1 MLLLCL
7 DYLIGLG
14 VGGWGETK
22 QIHNN
27 REVVARSWTQ
37 QLTGM
42 ERGWQLRQHNIG
54 EVLAWKLGP
63 FGDEHSLQL

>member
-1 MLLLCL
+1 MVN
-7 DYLIGLG
+7 YLIGLG

-22 QIHNN
+22 QTHNN

-42 ERGWQLRQHNIG
+42 DWNGGGGRQHNIR

-63 FGDEHSLQL
+63 FAFGDEDSLRL